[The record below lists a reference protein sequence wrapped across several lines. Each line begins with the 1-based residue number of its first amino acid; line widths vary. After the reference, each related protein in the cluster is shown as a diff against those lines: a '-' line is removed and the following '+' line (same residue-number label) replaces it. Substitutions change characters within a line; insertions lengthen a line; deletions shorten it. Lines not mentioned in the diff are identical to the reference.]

1 MPDDELQPQDS
12 LPSKSSNDHE
22 EDALEQM
29 PESTFADRNQP
40 ADVPDTSGCT
50 PLDVTMSDAEMSCKI
65 ESVKQQLVK
74 RSKDYGI
81 PQLERLYTRIMKG
94 VFETKTAVTNEDLK
108 TSILSFL
115 LKFAEDESV
124 LV

>member
-22 EDALEQM
+22 GDALEQR
-29 PESTFADRNQP
+29 PESTLADGNKS
-40 ADVPDTSGCT
+40 ADVPDESGGT
-50 PLDVTMSDAEMSCKI
+50 GRDVTMSDAEMSRKI
-65 ESVKQQLVK
+65 ESVKKQFVK
-74 RSKDYGI
+74 QTKNYDI

-115 LKFAEDESV
+115 LKFAKDASKF
-124 LV
+124 